1 MCVAYIRF
9 YYGLKK
15 RPDIISRDDKSYPY
29 KSIFQP
35 YTAMWGAFGSAFI
48 LISMGWVVFLKD
60 EWDTWF
66 FFLSYGTLMLFAV
79 LYFGYKF
86 AKGTSFV
93 SLEQLDFDTGRT
105 EMDRYI
111 WDGGREYNL
120 RNWKDLARKWLRLL
134 S

>member
-1 MCVAYIRF
+1 
-9 YYGLKK
+9 
-15 RPDIISRDDKSYPY
+15 
-29 KSIFQP
+29 
-35 YTAMWGAFGSAFI
+35 
-48 LISMGWVVFLKD
+48 MGWVVFLKD